1 MGRSLT
7 AVLSIVVL
15 AGCESRNR
23 CYETC
28 YRSVTARAETTA
40 GTVEFVECQGDLE
53 PLSREEF
60 SDCTIVG
67 KSYFSAP
74 FAKPD
79 DLKRFAARKGA
90 NVVLCARTLERA
102 GLQHECRCNPV
113 QADDTTV
120 TEEPEDPNVIT
131 FTSVSASAQVSS
143 AVGPGATY
151 IFSHEIWFL
160 YRDKQE

>member
-1 MGRSLT
+1 MGRSLS

-15 AGCESRNR
+15 VGCDRANR

-28 YRSVTARAETTA
+28 YRSVTAHAETTV
-40 GTVEFVECQGDLE
+40 GTVEFVDCQGDWE
-53 PLSREEF
+53 QLSSEEF

-74 FAKPD
+74 LVKPD
-79 DLKRFAARKGA
+79 DLKRFAARIGA

-102 GLQHECRCNPV
+102 GLQQECQCNPV
-113 QADDTTV
+113 EANDAP
-120 TEEPEDPNVIT
+120 TEEPQDPNMIA
-131 FTSVSASAQVSS
+131 FTSMSASVQHSA
-143 AVGPGATY
+143 AVGAGATY

-160 YRDKQE
+160 YRDKQGQ